1 MTNKCR
7 LLTVRKVE
15 GKGDNHLGFDFEIRG
30 EKASRCRESPVLS
43 FMSWNRQVDVNVR
56 RWKESNLVRSA
67 KRGLKR

>member
-30 EKASRCRESPVLS
+30 EKQAVAERVQFSL
-43 FMSWNRQVDVNVR
+43 
-56 RWKESNLVRSA
+56 L
-67 KRGLKR
+67 